1 MWIVYH
7 FHVNYLKSFNLINTV
22 ISSKAVPDSWKRGEI
37 VPHFEKDSQLEK
49 VNFRPVTVLSV
60 DYE

>member
-1 MWIVYH
+1 M
-7 FHVNYLKSFNLINTV
+7 NTV

-37 VPHFEKDSQLEK
+37 VPHFDSQLEK

>member
-1 MWIVYH
+1 M
-7 FHVNYLKSFNLINTV
+7 NTV